1 MKECPDCGAA
11 VPSDF
16 EQCPECGARL
26 GLESPP
32 LSPPVAE
39 DSPDSSPEETLPEP
53 DAEAP
58 PPAAPELIC
67 PECGRAS
74 PEGAQYC
81 IYCRYAFGEEKKR
94 PAWQKYAL
102 VAGGLLAVLLVVVA
116 AALLFGGFFSE
127 ETPDSPA
134 AASARAGA
142 AAFVS
147 PTPANATGKANVTVT
162 PRITNGSVSTRPSP
176 SLRANNSTPT
186 PITPAPNGTLARY
199 IQGVEGSGGGRGGKS
214 PGGHLGSGLYSSV
227 RGNPVTTPVP
237 RTPEYPTPRTGGYGY
252 PVGSL
257 AWEGWGNWSPGSVP
271 LPSGPA
277 SIIVESTG
285 TTAVVL
291 ADRLGTLLGLSV
303 VSPPGGTFS
312 VTIPQ
317 DGEYLVGIGAA
328 NVSDGWKARIVT
340 PTPTVT
346 SSGTVSPAMPSP
358 ATETLSYAGTGGG
371 VMPAV
376 NLSPG
381 TIAVRLSADQLTMAY
396 LRDSSG
402 TTFSTT
408 VAGPNPGG
416 STATISRADQY
427 HLEVWGTGA
436 WSATITWVGST

>member
-1 MKECPDCGAA
+1 MGAA
-11 VPSDF
+11 S
-16 EQCPECGARL
+16 A
-26 GLESPP
+26 SPA
-32 LSPPVAE
+32 PPVPE
-39 DSPDSSPEETLPEP
+39 NSPESEP
-53 DAEAP
+53 DELAP
-58 PPAAPELIC
+58 APDADATRSVASGVIC

-81 IYCRYAFGEEKKR
+81 IYCRYAFGEEKRR
-94 PAWQKYAL
+94 PAWQIYAL
-102 VAGGLLAVLLVVVA
+102 IAGSVLAVLLVAIVA
-116 AALLFGGFFSE
+116 VLLFGGLPGE
-127 ETPDSPA
+127 ETTNSSA
-134 AASARAGA
+134 ANAARAGA

-147 PTPANATGKANVTVT
+147 SAPTNSTGTANLTVT
-162 PRITNGSVSTRPSP
+162 PQVTNGSVTIRSSP
-176 SLRANNSTPT
+176 SLRANNSTPSPVPT
-186 PITPAPNGTLARY
+186 TPNGTLSRY
-199 IQGVEGSGGGRGGKS
+199 IQGAEGSGGRGGRS

-237 RTPEYPTPRTGGYGY
+237 RTPEYPTPRAGGYGY
-252 PVGSL
+252 PVGPL

-271 LPSGPA
+271 LPTGPA
-277 SIIVESTG
+277 LFVVESTG

-291 ADRLGTLLGLSV
+291 ADRLGTLLGLSI

-312 VTIPQ
+312 VSVPR

-328 NVSDGWKARIVT
+328 NVSDGWKARIIT
-340 PTPTVT
+340 PTPTV
-346 SSGTVSPAMPSP
+346 SSPGTVSSTLPSP

-381 TIAVRLSADQLTMAY
+381 TVSVQLSADQLTMAY

-402 TTFSTT
+402 TTLSTT

-427 HLEVWGTGA
+427 HLEVWGTGS
-436 WSATITWVGST
+436 WSATITWVGSA